1 MLGSRLG
8 GGAMRGH
15 DNVGGRGELWLD
27 EKFKESEEMVGWGG
41 IKSLRRSGRGRFW
54 RKERLERRV
63 DAGMSRFRKKKKA
76 FRRKKREQ

>member
-27 EKFKESEEMVGWGG
+27 EKFKESEEMMGWGG
-41 IKSLRRSGRGRFW
+41 IKSLRKEWEGKVPPLFAAVVRSPPVAATTTTVINYFLVTTR
-54 RKERLERRV
+54 
-63 DAGMSRFRKKKKA
+63 
-76 FRRKKREQ
+76 